1 MKRLVLMLA
10 GLLALQGGCAS
21 KPLDQSK
28 LVGHWVGSGTF
39 NESDPKRTVGALP
52 FDLQFTADGSATGQ
66 VGGASLKD
74 VQFVGREVRAILVG
88 QVHPTISKDH
98 LILMT
103 NPPDQDT
110 MEAGFQLKSNYTA
123 DLGMLTGQAKLT
135 RVR

>member
-1 MKRLVLMLA
+1 MNAAYPL
-10 GLLALQGGCAS
+10 GGCAS

-39 NESDPKRTVGALP
+39 NESDPEHTVGALP
-52 FDLQFTADGSATGQ
+52 FDLQFTADGSATGH

-88 QVHPTISKDH
+88 QVHPSISKDH

-110 MEAGFQLKSNYTA
+110 MEAGFHLKSNHAA
-123 DLGMLTGQAKLT
+123 DVGMLTGQAKLT
-135 RVR
+135 RVK